1 MQNNGFSIIP
11 GFNQEPQSDGRNL
24 AALFGDDTP
33 NEQQIVNDLDF
44 RYDPASLHEP
54 EPIIP
59 KPRSR
64 RYSGNGTS
72 EISLGEPIPVDFA
85 EYKIH
90 TVYLSIVNGEVLR
103 FDDCEDGSMLCSIS
117 FSSFRLSTI
126 GNAVAICIGNEIQF
140 MGDSEL
146 YTKLCTIISA
156 RHILEPLIFSFGDGE
171 EEIQENSHVLFSQLS
186 FNFCNNELKTLPEET
201 TDSKHLKMKAK
212 RFEDSFL
219 KNFKGK
225 KSGAK
230 FIVAIDGIGSC
241 FEIKKVKNKTSPASD
256 MISDSS
262 RQITPPPLI
271 IDEIQQQQVDD
282 FETMAP
288 RQSILATSST
298 LQTRMSKM
306 GGIQL
311 LPVEIVQ
318 PKPQEKEIENFKGKK
333 SGAKFIVA
341 IDGIGSCFEIKK
353 VKNKTSPASDMISI
367 KSDSSRQIT
376 PPPLIIDDIEK
387 HQVDDIE
394 TMAPRQSILA
404 TSSTLQTRMSKMGGI
419 QLLPVEIVQPKPQE
433 KEIEVVAEEE
443 ESPPR
448 TSPPIPPSP
457 LTSNTSSKPIPI
469 ERKTSIIQDTTITK
483 NKNFEDLEKRVAE
496 LEAKVEQLSANP
508 FSSSSATTSI
518 PPSSQSATPTEKY
531 EFAMDLWAQI
541 SASLTIP
548 SDVKPEIKKIILSSA
563 FQP

>member
-11 GFNQEPQSDGRNL
+11 GFNQDPQSDGRNL
-24 AALFGDDTP
+24 AALFGDDAV
-33 NEQQIVNDLDF
+33 NEEQIVNDLDF
-44 RYDPASLHEP
+44 RYDPSSVHEP

-59 KPRSR
+59 KPRNR

-72 EISLGEPIPVDFA
+72 EISLGEAIPVDFA

-103 FDDCEDGSMLCSIS
+103 FDDIEDGSMLCSIS

-126 GNAVAICIGNEIQF
+126 GNAVAICIGNEIHSRF

-186 FNFCNNELKTLPEET
+186 FNFFNNELKTLPEET
-201 TDSKHLKMKAK
+201 NDSKHLKMKSK

-219 KNFKGK
+219 KHFKGK
-225 KSGAK
+225 KAGAK

-241 FEIKKVKNKTSPASD
+241 FEIKKVKTKTSPACD
-256 MISDSS
+256 MISITSDSS
-262 RQITPPPLI
+262 RQISPPPVI
-271 IDEIQQQQVDD
+271 IPDISQFDD
-282 FETMAP
+282 NESMP
-288 RQSILATSST
+288 RQSILATSSA

-318 PKPQEKEIENFKGKK
+318 PKPHEKEM
-333 SGAKFIVA
+333 
-341 IDGIGSCFEIKK
+341 
-353 VKNKTSPASDMISI
+353 SP
-367 KSDSSRQIT
+367 
-376 PPPLIIDDIEK
+376 
-387 HQVDDIE
+387 
-394 TMAPRQSILA
+394 
-404 TSSTLQTRMSKMGGI
+404 
-419 QLLPVEIVQPKPQE
+419 EIVQ
-433 KEIEVVAEEE
+433 EETAPE
-443 ESPPR
+443 PPPR

-457 LTSNTSSKPIPI
+457 LSMPSKPIPI
-469 ERKTSIIQDTTITK
+469 ERKSSIFQENLQETT
-483 NKNFEDLEKRVAE
+483 NKNFEDLEKRITE
-496 LEAKVEQLSANP
+496 IETKVENLSTNLSS
-508 FSSSSATTSI
+508 FSSAANASL
-518 PPSSQSATPTEKY
+518 PPSHSTKTTEKY

-541 SASLTIP
+541 AASSTIP
-548 SDVKPEIKKIILSSA
+548 SEVKPEIKKIILSSA